1 MFSNSTSA
9 SHLLTSIKYK
19 FQKLYNR
26 RPYFGYYIGE
36 GMANSEFRDAL
47 SAVEGCIENY
57 QNME

>member
-9 SHLLTSIKYK
+9 QHLLTSIKYK
-19 FQKLYNR
+19 FQKLHNR

-47 SAVEGCIENY
+47 SAVESCIENY